1 MSARLLTV
9 TAQGAALA
17 AASNTLAQGFTIY
30 RDQTLSAFDPVTLLH
45 FVLYSVISTPPN
57 YKWQLWLE
65 DNFPSN
71 PKKDVAAPEKK
82 SDDAK
87 GEEKQTLS
95 VTNTI
100 AKFVLDQ
107 SIGAAFNTLLFITMI
122 NLFRGAG
129 YDKIMTAVRRDF
141 WTMMIAGYKFWPL
154 VSILNLSVV
163 PVEQRMLVGGLAGL
177 AWGIYVSLM
186 GL

>member
-1 MSARLLTV
+1 MSSRLLTV

-30 RDQTLSAFDPVTLLH
+30 RDRTQTLSAFDPVTLFH

-71 PKKDVAAPEKK
+71 PKKKDVAAAPEKK
-82 SDDAK
+82 NDDNVK
-87 GEEKQTLS
+87 GEEEKQTLS

-129 YDKIMTAVRRDF
+129 YDKIVTAVQR
-141 WTMMIAGYKFWPL
+141 
-154 VSILNLSVV
+154 VS
-163 PVEQRMLVGGLAGL
+163 
-177 AWGIYVSLM
+177 
-186 GL
+186 

>member
-1 MSARLLTV
+1 MSARLLAV

-30 RDQTLSAFDPVTLLH
+30 RDQTLSAFDPATLFH
-45 FVLYSVISTPPN
+45 FVLYSAISTPPN

-71 PKKDVAAPEKK
+71 PKKDAAASEKK
-82 SDDAK
+82 NGDVKS
-87 GEEKQTLS
+87 EEKETLS

-107 SIGAAFNTLLFITMI
+107 SIGAAFNTLLSITMI

-129 YDKIMTAVRRDF
+129 YDKIVAAVQR
-141 WTMMIAGYKFWPL
+141 
-154 VSILNLSVV
+154 VSDLTGRGQKRKTKS
-163 PVEQRMLVGGLAGL
+163 
-177 AWGIYVSLM
+177 
-186 GL
+186 